1 MKKKANERKIRR
13 KVIYQG
19 KILDLYVD
27 QIKISDG
34 SRSIREVISHAPA
47 VAMVPLLSGE
57 RVVLIQQYRY
67 AIGRMLWEIPAGLV
81 DANETPRQAAIR
93 ELREETGFRA
103 RRLRLMVNMYSSPGY
118 CQEKIYIY
126 LAQDLSKVADL
137 QLDADEFLSVLIVP
151 FRKALRMITT
161 GEIVDGKTILG
172 LLLAAESIKK

>member
-1 MKKKANERKIRR
+1 M
-13 KVIYQG
+13 
-19 KILDLYVD
+19 
-27 QIKISDG
+27 
-34 SRSIREVISHAPA
+34 P
-47 VAMVPLLSGE
+47 
-57 RVVLIQQYRY
+57 
-67 AIGRMLWEIPAGLV
+67 
-81 DANETPRQAAIR
+81 TPRQAAIR